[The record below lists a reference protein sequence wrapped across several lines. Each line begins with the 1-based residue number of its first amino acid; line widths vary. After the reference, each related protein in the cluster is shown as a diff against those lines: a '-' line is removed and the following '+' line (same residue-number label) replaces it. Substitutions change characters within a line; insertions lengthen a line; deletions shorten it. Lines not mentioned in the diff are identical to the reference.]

1 MDYFEKIEEK
11 PSEDLGWNIPDR
23 KLGVVNVIGGN
34 TQNFR
39 AEVKVSEFLSEKYPI
54 ETINTILPDSLKEKL
69 PPLPNF
75 VFLKST
81 DVGSFANE
89 EELEKKFN
97 AADFNLLIGDLSK
110 NSITGRAVA
119 GACISSEKPLLI
131 TRDTVDLIAENS
143 PEKVILNENLIIFG
157 SMAQLQKLFRTIYYP
172 KMLLLS
178 QSLIQVAD
186 TLHKFTLS
194 YPISIITLH
203 NGQILIAKNGNV
215 RAVAL
220 EITGYSPVGFWQ
232 GELASK
238 IMVLNLFN
246 PDNFMKASIFALFS

>member
-1 MDYFEKIEEK
+1 MDYFEKTEKK

-23 KLGVVNVIGGN
+23 KFGIVNVIGGN

-54 ETINTILPDSLKEKL
+54 ETVNTILPDSLKEKL
-69 PPLPNF
+69 PPLSNF

-81 DVGSFANE
+81 DAGSFAKE
-89 EELEKKFN
+89 EELEKMLN

-143 PEKVILNENLIIFG
+143 PEKVILNENIIIFG

-172 KMLLLS
+172 KMILLS

-194 YPISIITLH
+194 YPISVITLH
-203 NGQILIAKNGNV
+203 DGQILVAKNGNV
-215 RAVAL
+215 RAVPL
-220 EITGYSPVGFWQ
+220 EVTGYSPISFWQ

-238 IMVLNLFN
+238 VVVFNLYN
-246 PDNFMKASIFALFS
+246 PDNFMNASVSAFFS